1 MMRLSALRLAILLG
15 LFSSSLALAAN
26 TDPVLAKADQLLKQ
40 RQPQEAFNLLAP
52 LEDERSG
59 QPDYDYLYG
68 LAALET
74 GKPGVAAFA
83 FERCLAVDPRNGPCR
98 VMMARTHMAMG
109 EHKSARAELQS
120 VQDSNPPTEVQ
131 NLVAQY
137 MGTVSK
143 LEAREKR
150 RVAYYAQLGTGY
162 DSNVTSTAT
171 DTQIAAP
178 GIGVIIPLAP
188 VATKQEDLFLQADAG
203 ATLEHST
210 SPAWTLLADASIAT
224 RAHDDV
230 DTFNSLAVNGSFGA
244 AWRQGAD
251 TIVTRVQLQDYQLDN
266 DPFRSLYGIVGQYQ
280 HAFSDDVAVS
290 AFGHVAHL
298 DNHVGSDD
306 SDRYTLGTGYS
317 RALNSSLAVYGSLYA
332 GQELAENFDF
342 QSQTFYGLRLGGS
355 QGVREDL
362 RLTASL
368 SLEQRDFD
376 DINPFF
382 QETREDTALDLS
394 LGAIW
399 KLGQKLSVRPAYT
412 YTNSESSVVV
422 SDYDRHVVAID
433 LRYEM

>member
-1 MMRLSALRLAILLG
+1 MRLSSLRLAILLG
-15 LFSSSLALAAN
+15 LFTSPLALAAN

-40 RQPQEAFNLLAP
+40 RQPQEAYNLLAP

-74 GKPGVAAFA
+74 GKAGVAAFA
-83 FERCLAVDPRNGPCR
+83 FERCLATDPRNGPCR

-109 EHKSARAELQS
+109 EHKSARAELEA
-120 VQDSNPPTEVQ
+120 VQASNPPTEVQ

-143 LEAREKR
+143 LEAREKH
-150 RVAYYAQLGTGY
+150 RVGFYAQAGGGY

-178 GIGVIIPLAP
+178 GIGAIIPLAP
-188 VATKQEDLFLQADAG
+188 GATKQEDLFLQAEAG
-203 ATLEHST
+203 ASLEHST

-224 RAHDDV
+224 RAYDDV
-230 DTFNSLAVNGSFGA
+230 DSFSSLAVNGGFGA
-244 AWRQGAD
+244 AWRQGPD
-251 TIVTRVQLQDYQLDN
+251 TILAKVQLQDYQLDS

-280 HAFSDDVAVS
+280 HAYSDDAAVS
-290 AFGHVAHL
+290 AFGHIAHL
-298 DNHVGSDD
+298 DNHIAGSDD
-306 SDRYTLGTGYS
+306 SDRYTVGGGYS
-317 RALNSSLAVYGSLYA
+317 RALNSAVVVYGSLYA
-332 GQELAENFDF
+332 GQELADTFDF

-376 DINPFF
+376 DVNPFF

-399 KLGQKLSVRPAYT
+399 KVGPKLSVRPAYT